1 MSSFA
6 VCAAPASTTIA
17 AEDLLNRSYYPSRA
31 DAANS
36 SKRWYIIDAEGQTL
50 GRLATLAAT
59 YIRCGHTA
67 GSCSQSFAQTSHG
80 RNNLRLNSSGSGSHA
95 GVAGGAAAG

>member
-1 MSSFA
+1 VLSRLAYIACVLCLLF
-6 VCAAPASTTIA
+6 VLLCAAPTSTTVA

-31 DAANS
+31 DAANN

-59 YIRCGHTA
+59 YIRCGH
-67 GSCSQSFAQTSHG
+67 SCRRRFEADM
-80 RNNLRLNSSGSGSHA
+80 LDA
-95 GVAGGAAAG
+95 W